1 MQLWKGTAA
10 EAFQGMDATAGDPG
24 AHTWRTVQ
32 DDVGIDVDL
41 FTRPRIHQG
50 HDYHQLC
57 CHEMERRV

>member
-41 FTRPRIHQG
+41 FTRPRIH
-50 HDYHQLC
+50 
-57 CHEMERRV
+57 